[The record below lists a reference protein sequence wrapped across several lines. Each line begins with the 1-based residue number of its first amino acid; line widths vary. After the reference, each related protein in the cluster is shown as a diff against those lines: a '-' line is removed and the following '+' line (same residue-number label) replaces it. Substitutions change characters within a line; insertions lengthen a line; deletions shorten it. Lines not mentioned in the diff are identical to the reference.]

1 MKPVV
6 DPAYRWA
13 VASRFF
19 AAALGGYGLV
29 TLLQVAF
36 MALLPG
42 DYYKSLLFASQTGYL
57 YWTAVIVWCFAA
69 RTARRAWL
77 GLALVALP
85 LALLDAWYLLQRS
98 AA

>member
-6 DPAYRWA
+6 DPAYRWS

-19 AAALGGYGLV
+19 AAAIGGYVLV
-29 TLLQVAF
+29 TMLQVAF
-36 MALLPG
+36 MALSPTE
-42 DYYKSLLFASQTGYL
+42 YYKSLLFASQTGYL
-57 YWTAVIVWCFAA
+57 YWTGIIVWCFAA

-98 AA
+98 PA

>member
-1 MKPVV
+1 MKAV
-6 DPAYRWA
+6 DAAYRWA

-19 AAALGGYGLV
+19 AAALGGYVVV
-29 TLLQVAF
+29 TLLHVAF

-42 DYYKSLLFASQTGYL
+42 EYYQSLLFASQTGYI
-57 YWTAVIVWCFAA
+57 YWTAIIVWCFAA
-69 RTARRAWL
+69 RTAGRAWL

-85 LALLDAWYLLQRS
+85 LALLDGWYLLQRS